1 MKTVEDKTVV
11 FMSLVIS
18 GLQIHDTCGSPEL
31 AQEHLYQIISSVQ
44 NQRNVTSQPKLIGE
58 LEISF
63 SRCFHKAPVMF
74 PAGLVTR

>member
-44 NQRNVTSQPKLIGE
+44 NQRNVTAKPRLIGE
-58 LEISF
+58 LEISETV
-63 SRCFHKAPVMF
+63 KA
-74 PAGLVTR
+74 AALY